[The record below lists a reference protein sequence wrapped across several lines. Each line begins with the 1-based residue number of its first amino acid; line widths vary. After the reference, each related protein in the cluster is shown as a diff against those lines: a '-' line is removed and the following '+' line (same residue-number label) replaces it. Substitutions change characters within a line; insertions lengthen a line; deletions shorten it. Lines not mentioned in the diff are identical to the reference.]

1 MSEARTDDRLGRL
14 EEDVRD
20 IKTAIAGLVPMIVR
34 IDERLNTALPHLAT
48 KAEFTTGLSDL
59 RTEIAAVKVELAD
72 KPGKM
77 WLTAAIGLLLAAY
90 AAGLAGL
97 AALPVITKLVQP

>member
-1 MSEARTDDRLGRL
+1 MSEARTEDRLGRL
-14 EEDVRD
+14 EAVLARLE
-20 IKTAIAGLVPMIVR
+20 PMIVR
-34 IDERLNTALPHLAT
+34 IDAPLPHLAT
-48 KAEFTTGLSDL
+48 KAELTAGLSDL
-59 RTEIAAVKVELAD
+59 RGEVVAVKVELAD

-97 AALPVITKLVQP
+97 AALPVITKLVR